1 MVLKDDNLG
10 LGAKG
15 LQHDQC
21 TGLDAFQ
28 GLLDSLNGKAKGQAS
43 RQEQIYQGK
52 KPAVYEGLGKKGIRF
67 VSGGFLK
74 GREQEECVK
83 HPVKRIVPLSDE
95 RFSEAKLNGRPVQSL
110 LDCEY
115 NATQH
120 AQSRKKDRLN
130 STQSGLDGPVAEAD
144 GPHSGNDSALDSAPE
159 AQRKRKAVRKLK
171 RRKDKE
177 IRRAAKSDVPDI
189 LPTMSLEEPVHSSI
203 MTAATNHLDPQAG
216 LRLGGRHAVRQ
227 KYIRHKKMATMD
239 SKAMN
244 EVSQTVKVPEAS
256 CYELTTGVVN

>member
-28 GLLDSLNGKAKGQAS
+28 RLLDSLNGNAKGQAT
-43 RQEQIYQGK
+43 RQEQIYQGI
-52 KPAVYEGLGKKGIRF
+52 KPAVYEGLSKKGIRF

-74 GREQEECVK
+74 GREQEERVK
-83 HPVKRIVPLSDE
+83 HPVKKIVPLSDE
-95 RFSEAKLNGRPVQSL
+95 RFSEAKLNDCRAHSRSE
-110 LDCEY
+110 CEY
-115 NATQH
+115 DAPQR
-120 AQSRKKDRLN
+120 AKSRKKDLLN
-130 STQSGLDGPVAEAD
+130 FTESGLDGPVTKAD
-144 GPHSGNDSALDSAPE
+144 GPQSGNDSALDSALDT
-159 AQRKRKAVRKLK
+159 QRKRKAVRKLK

-177 IRRAAKSDVPDI
+177 IRRAALSYVPDV
-189 LPTMSLEEPVHSSI
+189 LPTMSLKKPVHSLL
-203 MTAATNHLDPQAG
+203 MTAATNHLDPQEG

-227 KYIRHKKMATMD
+227 KYIRHKKMAMMD

-244 EVSQTVKVPEAS
+244 EVSQRVKVPEAN
-256 CYELTTGVVN
+256 CYELTTGMVN